1 MVETWYLPMD
11 FLPSAAQCIRS
22 TVRQRLHGVD
32 PPSPMD
38 RDTNPVPS
46 SSAAFGT
53 PIHPVR
59 SKQATDATN
68 PTILPIALPAATL
81 RPLAF
86 RTFTKKHSLTLT
98 SSALQ
103 LLATFIGTHCGSGWR
118 EEGLAEKV
126 LDEAAKAWKKNGGS
140 VIIPGEGSDFADILQ
155 NIGRCMLGGRIV
167 HQRAP
172 TRHDHALQDRSS
184 SNAIPARPGTL
195 SRDNS
200 RQSLGLT
207 TLGLEDNEADVKS
220 QNPRSWLR
228 VVDAFEQPRLAY
240 NAAQKMFEVI
250 RKRASLL
257 PDPSCRMALIRDR
270 YNIVHQRLMRNEAF
284 QTSAVAQSR
293 SKTLQR
299 SSAELVMPQQAY
311 KLTPVAN
318 LLGRSGSTHVLLGL
332 LGTSPTGDLILSD
345 LTGSIALDLHHARPV
360 PEDGA
365 WFTPGMIVLT
375 EGLYEEEGSVA
386 GPGLAGDGGVGG
398 MIGGVFHV
406 SSVGGPPCERRE
418 VTLGVTDTGKNGTTV
433 AAGGFGWTDFLGVGS
448 ERANGSMMRG
458 LEKKVLEKHHLAS
471 RPLGRSRVIILGE
484 VNLDNSR
491 TLAALKQ
498 LLGLY
503 ALEEVDQTPMAFV
516 LIGNFTRY
524 AVLAG
529 SGSGGSIEYKEYFD
543 SLASVL
549 SDYPSMLEDSTFVFI
564 PGDNDPW
571 ASAFSAGAT
580 AVLPKRRLPEMYTS
594 RVKRAFAAANAE
606 AKRPADEK
614 KLRGEVI
621 WSSNPSRLTMFGPAQ
636 EMVVFRDDLSGRL
649 RRKALR
655 FHVVAEP
662 DSPGA
667 GSAQLAGAPS
677 NGPDTTGQEYM
688 DVDPTIESAES
699 VTPNPSAQ
707 DTTRTGLPSDVHTAR
722 KLVKTMLDQGYLSP
736 FPLTDRPVLWDFGGS
751 LSLYPL
757 PSALVLMDPEVP
769 PFALTY
775 EGCHAMN
782 PGPLVAPGQRG
793 VAQWIEYDTLT
804 RKGRLRDKKLEEYNM
819 RRRVASILC
828 HLSYPDGLSNGDEVC
843 RADQRQYQTHSSDA
857 AVGNAKGDGTHTK
870 GSAEG
875 SSLPLITH
883 GDLAISGQPK

>member
-1 MVETWYLPMD
+1 MD
-11 FLPSAAQCIRS
+11 
-22 TVRQRLHGVD
+22 HN
-32 PPSPMD
+32 
-38 RDTNPVPS
+38 TNPNPS

-53 PIHPVR
+53 PVHPIR
-59 SKQATDATN
+59 QRQTTDATK
-68 PTILPIALPAATL
+68 PSILPISLPAATL

-103 LLATFIGTHCGSGWR
+103 VLATFVGTHCGSGWR

-126 LDEAAKAWKKNGGS
+126 LDEAARAWKKNGSS
-140 VIIPGEGSDFADILQ
+140 VIVPGEGSDLADIMQ
-155 NIGRCMLGGRIV
+155 NIATRMVGGRIV
-167 HQRAP
+167 PQRAP
-172 TRHDHALQDRSS
+172 NRHDRFVQDQGFP
-184 SNAIPARPGTL
+184 NTVPTRPDSL
-195 SRDNS
+195 SRDES
-200 RQSLGLT
+200 RQSFGLT
-207 TLGLEDNEADVKS
+207 ALDLEDNEQDVGS

-228 VVDAFEQPRLAY
+228 VVDAFEQPRLTY
-240 NAAQKMFEVI
+240 NATQRIFEVV

-257 PDPSCRMALIRDR
+257 ADPSCRMALLRDR

-284 QTSAVAQSR
+284 QTSAVALSR
-293 SKTLQR
+293 SNTMQR
-299 SSAELVMPQQAY
+299 SAVAMVMPQKAY
-311 KLTPVAN
+311 KLTPIAN
-318 LLGRSGSTHVLLGL
+318 LLGRSGSTHVVLGL
-332 LGTSPTGDLILSD
+332 LGTSPTGDQILSD
-345 LTGSIALDLHHARPV
+345 LTGSIALNLHHARPV

-365 WFTPGMIVLT
+365 WFTPGMMVLA

-398 MIGGVFHV
+398 TIGGVFHI

-418 VTLGVTDTGKNGTTV
+418 VTLGVTDTGKDSTTI
-433 AAGGFGWTDFLGVGS
+433 ATGGFGWTDFLGVGS
-448 ERANGSMMRG
+448 ERATGSLMRQ

-503 ALEEVDQTPMAFV
+503 ALEEVEQTPMAFV

-529 SGSGGSIEYKEYFD
+529 GGSGGSIEYKEYFD

-549 SDYPSMLEDSTFVFI
+549 SDYPSVLEDSTFVFV

-571 ASAFSAGAT
+571 ASAFSAGAA
-580 AVLPKRRLPEMYTS
+580 AVLPKKGLPEMYTS

-606 AKRPADEK
+606 AKRPADQ

-636 EMVVFRDDLSGRL
+636 ELVIFRDDLSGRL

-655 FHVVAEP
+655 FQAIAEP
-662 DSPGA
+662 ASAGT
-667 GSAQLAGAPS
+667 GSAQATGADRAPS
-677 NGPDTTGQEYM
+677 NGEETTGDEHM
-688 DVDPTIESAES
+688 DVDHTIESAES
-699 VTPNPSAQ
+699 ISPNGGAHGKTPTGIPSE
-707 DTTRTGLPSDVHTAR
+707 LHTAR

-736 FPLTDRPVLWDFGGS
+736 FPLADRPVLWDFGGS

-757 PSALVLMDPEVP
+757 PSALVLMDPEAP

-782 PGPLVAPGQRG
+782 PGPLVAPGKRG

-804 RKGRLRDKKLEEYNM
+804 RKGKIRDV
-819 RRRVASILC
+819 RF
-828 HLSYPDGLSNGDEVC
+828 
-843 RADQRQYQTHSSDA
+843 
-857 AVGNAKGDGTHTK
+857 
-870 GSAEG
+870 
-875 SSLPLITH
+875 
-883 GDLAISGQPK
+883 